1 MAERVSETDF
11 DEKVRRAKGLVLLEF
26 YSDSCIPCKQL
37 SPVLGEIEEEYE
49 GKVSIYKVNV
59 NYEEKL
65 ATEYRVMSSP
75 TLILFRNGDV
85 LDKKTG
91 IQKKA
96 ALTEWIEQYLKGVN

>member
-11 DEKVRRAKGLVLLEF
+11 DEKIRQAKGLVLLEF

-49 GKVSIYKVNV
+49 GNVSIYKVNV

-65 ATEYRVMSSP
+65 AAEYRVMSSP
-75 TLILFRNGDV
+75 TLILFRNGEV
-85 LDKKTG
+85 MDKKAG

>member
-1 MAERVSETDF
+1 MAERVSKTDF
-11 DEKVRRAKGLVLLEF
+11 DEKVRQTKGLVLLEF

-65 ATEYRVMSSP
+65 TAEYRVMSSP
-75 TLILFRNGDV
+75 TLILFRNGEV

-96 ALTEWIEQYLKGVN
+96 ALTEWIEQY

>member
-11 DEKVRRAKGLVLLEF
+11 DEKIRRAKGLVLLEF

-65 ATEYRVMSSP
+65 AADYRVMSSP
-75 TLILFRNGDV
+75 TLILFRNGEI

-91 IQKKA
+91 IQKRA
-96 ALTEWIEQYLKGVN
+96 ALTEWIEKYIKE